1 MNREFNFKLI
11 SRILGSLLI
20 VESIFL
26 LSGIFVS
33 LIYQEKDIHSVFLKS
48 SAISALTGMALLA
61 FSRNANTEIGK
72 REGSIIVTLTWLI
85 FSLVGMLP
93 YLISGSTTNVAD
105 AFFETMSGF
114 TTTGA
119 SILNN
124 IEELPYSILYWRSLT
139 HWLGG
144 LGIIV
149 ISMALLPI
157 FGFSGMQIFS
167 AEATGPTKDKIHPK
181 ISQTAKRLFAIYV
194 ILTVL
199 QIILLKIA
207 GMTLFDAVCHSFA
220 TIATGGFSTKQS
232 SIGYYHSPFIEY
244 ITIFFMIFSGVN
256 FVMYYFLIKLKFEK
270 VKKNEELKT
279 YLFIIIIFAIILM
292 FAQVNWSRTFSWV
305 EFEEYFRNGL
315 FVTASTISTTGFVT
329 VDYTLWP
336 VFTWSLILVLMLIGS
351 SAGSTAGGMKVVRVL
366 LVFKYSYYEF
376 KQIIHPNAIFPV
388 RLNGHV
394 LPENVIAR
402 VLAFALL
409 YIIIIVI
416 GSIFL
421 SITGLG
427 FVESLSGMITCLS
440 DVGPGLGSIGPVNN
454 FSHIPD
460 ISKWFLSIVMLIGRL
475 EIFTVLLIFTPIF
488 WKK

>member
-207 GMTLFDAVCHSFA
+207 GMTLFDSVCHSFA

-292 FAQVNWSRTFSWV
+292 FAQVYWSRTFSWV

-366 LVFKYSYYEF
+366 LVFKYS
-376 KQIIHPNAIFPV
+376 
-388 RLNGHV
+388 
-394 LPENVIAR
+394 
-402 VLAFALL
+402 
-409 YIIIIVI
+409 
-416 GSIFL
+416 
-421 SITGLG
+421 
-427 FVESLSGMITCLS
+427 
-440 DVGPGLGSIGPVNN
+440 
-454 FSHIPD
+454 
-460 ISKWFLSIVMLIGRL
+460 
-475 EIFTVLLIFTPIF
+475 
-488 WKK
+488 

>member
-1 MNREFNFKLI
+1 MSSSPKSFK
-11 SRILGSLLI
+11 
-20 VESIFL
+20 V
-26 LSGIFVS
+26 
-33 LIYQEKDIHSVFLKS
+33 VF
-48 SAISALTGMALLA
+48 
-61 FSRNANTEIGK
+61 
-72 REGSIIVTLTWLI
+72 
-85 FSLVGMLP
+85 
-93 YLISGSTTNVAD
+93 ISGSTTNVAD

-194 ILTVL
+194 ALTVL
-199 QIILLKIA
+199 QTILLKIA
-207 GMTLFDAVCHSFA
+207 GMTLFDAICHSFA

-232 SIGYYHSPFIEY
+232 SIGYYQSPFIEY

-256 FVMYYFLIKLKFEK
+256 FAMYYFLVKLRFEK

-279 YLFIIIIFAIILM
+279 YLSIIFIFAIILM
-292 FAQVNWSRTFSWV
+292 LAQVDWSRTFSWT
-305 EFEEYFRNGL
+305 EFEAYFRNGL

-329 VDYTLWP
+329 IDYTLWP
-336 VFTWSLILVLMLIGS
+336 VFTWSLVLVLMLIGS

-366 LVFKYSYYEF
+366 LIFKYSYYEF

-416 GSIFL
+416 GSTFL
-421 SITGLG
+421 SVTGLD

-460 ISKWFLSIVMLIGRL
+460 VSKWFLSIVMLIGRL